1 MEQIAD
7 KLENRLGEAV
17 TNAFSAFCED
27 IGGMFDVSAVCTPLL
42 SGTGKGADLKK
53 DFKKGIS
60 INHVDSKGAVHG
72 TFDLMFD
79 QAGTFV
85 VAGIF
90 VMLPEKRILDYVRGG
105 FSGDSSFITDA
116 IKEAGNLL
124 VGSWDRIFRE
134 NVEGHGHFLQ
144 RGTSVGDPWEKPC
157 EHFSFQPD
165 EDCFYGVCQI
175 KIEPYPEFRC
185 AAVFPLSVLSE
196 TPEASEPVLQSAPS
210 EEPAEAMAS
219 DTQNAS
225 SAEVVPAEIPTPAL
239 SNSPATPE
247 HESGRPGPVRQAIE
261 DLTASAVQNTS
272 VVSAAY
278 SSLTAEQLMKTGI
291 IWADPEDTVEQV
303 MKQMQQQGCGYVLVG
318 RDHLIDGLISRS
330 SITAAVSPYLR
341 TVFAQ
346 LKRPLDDA
354 SLQIRIKWF
363 MSRPVHSIGPKAGV
377 DQVIH
382 TMFKYGIRGLPVV
395 DAQGSVLGFITVYDV
410 LQALVSKGDSVL
422 TGQPPQTLMLF

>member
-1 MEQIAD
+1 MELTAD
-7 KLENRLGEAV
+7 KLANRLGEAV

-27 IGGMFDVSAVCTPLL
+27 IGGMFEVSAVCTPLT
-42 SGTGKGADLKK
+42 SGTGKVADLKK

-60 INHVDSKGAVHG
+60 INHVHSKGAVHG

-90 VMLPEKRILDYVRGG
+90 VMLPEKRIMDYVRGG
-105 FSGDSSFITDA
+105 FSGDSNFITDA

-144 RGTSVGDPWEKPC
+144 QGTSVGDPWDKPR
-157 EHFSFQPD
+157 EHFSFSPD
-165 EDCFYGVCQI
+165 EDCFYGVCQM

-196 TPEASEPVLQSAPS
+196 TPQTSEPAQQLA
-210 EEPAEAMAS
+210 PAELAEAIPA
-219 DTQNAS
+219 DTPNTSAAEAVPEVIQTPVLS
-225 SAEVVPAEIPTPAL
+225 SPTEPV
-239 SNSPATPE
+239 NNQ
-247 HESGRPGPVRQAIE
+247 PGPVRQAIE
-261 DLTASAVQNTS
+261 DLTASVVETKSAVS
-272 VVSAAY
+272 SAPAAF
-278 SSLTAEQLMKTGI
+278 SDLTAEQIMKTGI
-291 IWADPEDTVEQV
+291 LWADPEDTVEQV

-318 RDHLIDGLISRS
+318 RDHQIDGLISRS
-330 SITAAVSPYLR
+330 VIASAVSPYLR
-341 TVFAQ
+341 SVFAQ
-346 LKRPLDDA
+346 MKRPLDDA

-410 LQALVSKGDSVL
+410 LQALISKGDSVL